1 MGRAFLVRYADG
13 MPEQTMDKRV
23 KVPPPQLLIRGS
35 SSEAAS
41 VGDHLGQVPRHRP
54 QEVAAERQAVAKAN
68 PHVSLVIRTSGGRP
82 SRLLGKAAT
91 SREAMGKSTA
101 MAPPGCQGRHVAKVH
116 GSKSGRSGRAVAR
129 VAATAD
135 AYKTDRRKGGGA
147 RPEVGGARTTCAD
160 TDNTTVSTA
169 KLDGGHKAAEGREAF
184 AQGRGPAFINALEAA
199 SGL

>member
-1 MGRAFLVRYADG
+1 

-41 VGDHLGQVPRHRP
+41 VGDHWGQVPRHRP
-54 QEVAAERQAVAKAN
+54 QEVAAERQAVTKVN
-68 PHVSLVIRTSGGRP
+68 PHVSLVIRICGGRP

-101 MAPPGCQGRHVAKVH
+101 MAPPGFQGRHVAKVH

-135 AYKTDRRKGGGA
+135 AYKTDRRKGAGA
-147 RPEVGGARTTCAD
+147 RPEVGGARNTCAGA
-160 TDNTTVSTA
+160 DNTTASMA
-169 KLDGGHKAAEGREAF
+169 KLDGGCETVRRREAF
-184 AQGRGPAFINALEAA
+184 VQGRGPAFINALEAA